1 MKAEYHRDANA
12 EYLVLRIGKS
22 GLKKLIN
29 VEVVGKYACDHDHW
43 ISDCGRCWDC
53 GTEVSTSKAKEFQA
67 TTYTCLL
74 CDTTTSMPHICP
86 IFSGVR

>member
-12 EYLVLRIGKS
+12 KYLVLRIRLS
-22 GLKKLIN
+22 GLKKLVN

-53 GTEVSTSKAKEFQA
+53 G
-67 TTYTCLL
+67 L
-74 CDTTTSMPHICP
+74 
-86 IFSGVR
+86 VRTRRHPPQNWALPKVAD